1 MKLVIGCDHGGFELK
16 QEIIKHLSS
25 RADLEIV
32 DKGCDS
38 TASVD
43 YPVYAKAVAEAVA
56 AKEIETSA
64 GGGAVVVK
72 ATGDKVI
79 KEIIIK
85 KDVVDPDDVEMLQ
98 DLVLTAVNEALKK
111 ADSMME
117 QEMGS
122 FNIPGLF

>member
-1 MKLVIGCDHGGFELK
+1 MSKRGGFPGMGGFGGMNINNLMKEAK
-16 QEIIKHLSS
+16 KMQ
-25 RADLEIV
+25 ADLE
-32 DKGCDS
+32 KS
-38 TASVD
+38 QT
-43 YPVYAKAVAEAVA
+43 ELA
-56 AKEIETSA
+56 AKEFEASA
-64 GGGAVVVK
+64 GGGAVT
-72 ATGDKVI
+72 AKVNGQ
-79 KEIIIK
+79 KEILSLTLQ